1 MGTSDKEMSP
11 FPIIRKRDGRLT
23 RFDINKISDA
33 IHQAFYAIGNENRSR
48 CDELATIVVR
58 ELINAVEGGVPH
70 VEEIQDAVERV
81 LIKESHERAAKGFI
95 LYRAKRN
102 SIREGKSELM
112 DSVESILS
120 ETGKETRFG
129 FNSTSAKMIKI
140 AEAASRAFYL
150 TRVIPSTYAEAHN
163 RGDIHIH
170 DLDYYSKT
178 IQSLQIPVGRLFE
191 SGFSS
196 GYGYTRPPRHISTI
210 GSLLAII
217 IQSCQNDMQ
226 GGQSIPEF
234 DRQVAGYISHHDNI
248 KYSREELLQT
258 MQGLVYNLN
267 MIYSRIGE
275 QVPQSTINLGLD
287 TSAAGRM
294 VTETLLTNLGQGL
307 GRGETPLFP
316 WVVFHIK
323 DGVNL
328 NEGDPNNDLLKL
340 AVKVACRR
348 MNPTFAFDDAPINQ
362 GVSMAYWGDASR
374 TATDMPFSWDDDGNK
389 PESISGWGNIAQVTI
404 NLPRVAF
411 KVAHRRKDFQVESF
425 RNELCRVIELCARQ
439 LKHRR
444 DVISGLKVNELPF
457 VMGEKIYSGSG
468 ELQWDDSISAAL
480 EHGILSIGF
489 VGLAEAVMILYGDS
503 YARDEKLLDFA
514 LETLDF
520 MQEEIQKISREFESN
535 LVLTAS
541 SSGYAAHRFPIL
553 DRGEFSTVPMVNDKK
568 YYTQGFGLMT
578 DEKIPWEKKLEI
590 EGKFHNR
597 VSGGHFTFLES
608 SRMPDEE
615 TYLRVLK
622 KMRESGIAYGGI
634 SFPLTESLDNGSIV
648 TDPQKVKGRL
658 RTIRRA
664 AGLLLPLERI
674 NKGLR
679 EELGRRKF
687 DL

>member
-33 IHQAFYAIGNENRSR
+33 IHKAFYAIGKENRKR
-48 CDELATIVVR
+48 CNELARIVVR
-58 ELINAVEGGVPH
+58 ELISSVEGGVPH

-178 IQSLQIPVGRLFE
+178 IQSLQIPVRRLFE

-196 GYGYTRPPRHISTI
+196 GYGYIRPPRHISTI

-248 KYSREELLQT
+248 TYSREELLQT

-275 QVPQSTINLGLD
+275 QVPKSTINLGLD
-287 TSAAGRM
+287 TSTVGRM
-294 VTETLLTNLGQGL
+294 ITDTLLTALNQGL
-307 GRGETPLFP
+307 GKGETPLFP
-316 WVVFHIK
+316 WVVFHIR
-323 DGVNL
+323 DGINL
-328 NEGDPNNDLLKL
+328 NEGDPNYDLLKL

-348 MNPTFAFDDAPINQ
+348 MNPTFAFNDAPINRD
-362 GVSMAYWGDASR
+362 VSTAYWGDASR
-374 TATDMPFSWDDDGNK
+374 TAVDMPFRWNGNGK
-389 PESISGWGNIAQVTI
+389 KLETVSGWGNIAQVTI

-411 KVAHRRKDFQVESF
+411 KVAHRRKDFLLESF
-425 RNELCRVIELCARQ
+425 RNELHRVMELCARQ
-439 LKHRR
+439 LMHRR
-444 DVISGLKVNELPF
+444 DVVSGLRVNELPF
-457 VMGEKIYSGSG
+457 VMGEKIYNGSG
-468 ELQWDDSISAAL
+468 ELEWEDSISAAL

-489 VGLAEAVMILYGDS
+489 AGLTEAVMILYGDS

-514 LETLDF
+514 LETVDF
-520 MQEEIQKISREFESN
+520 MREEVQKISREFESN
-535 LVLTAS
+535 FILTAS
-541 SSGYAAHRFPIL
+541 SSGYAAYRFPVL
-553 DRGEFSTVPMVNDKK
+553 DRGEFSTVPMVNEKK
-568 YYTQGFGLMT
+568 CYTQGFGIMA
-578 DEKIPWEKKLEI
+578 EEEIHWEKKLEI

-597 VSGGHFTFLES
+597 VPGGHFTFLES
-608 SRMPDEE
+608 SVMPDEGI
-615 TYLRVLK
+615 YPVVLK

-634 SFPLTESLDNGSIV
+634 SFPLTESLDNGNIV
-648 TDPQKVKGRL
+648 TDPGKAGGRL
-658 RTIRRA
+658 RTIRRT

-674 NKGLR
+674 NEGLR
-679 EELGRRKF
+679 EELTRRKF